1 MDARIVLAMTAPA
14 RHLPPATLDVLLAVD
29 HAAARGRQTRLDEND
44 DATILAL
51 NAAVQNGWV
60 LVHGTRRYSL
70 SSEGRAQLRRASFR
84 VVA

>member
-1 MDARIVLAMTAPA
+1 MNPA
-14 RHLPPATLDVLLAVD
+14 LRLPPATLDVLLAVD
-29 HAAARGRQTRLDEND
+29 HAAARGRQCRLDED
-44 DATILAL
+44 DCAVISAL
-51 NAAVQNGWV
+51 TEAVRTGLV